1 MYRENLCSRKRKKR
15 RSFVVNSITVK
26 TIILDHQQI
35 QQKLNRLAYQVYEAN
50 YKEGE
55 IIVAGIEPNGAA
67 LAERLADVLRK
78 ISGKKIGLAR
88 LKVNKT
94 NPLQSEL
101 YCETGG
107 CEFAGKSVVLVDDVL
122 NTGRTMIYGIK
133 YLLEYPIKQLH
144 TVVLIDRDHKLF
156 PVRADYIGL
165 ALSTN
170 LQEHVSVELKEG
182 EDAVYLM

>member
-1 MYRENLCSRKRKKR
+1 M
-15 RSFVVNSITVK
+15 K
-26 TIILDHQQI
+26 TLILNHTQI
-35 QQKLNRLAYQVYEAN
+35 EQKLNRLAYQVYEAN
-50 YKEGE
+50 YKDEE
-55 IIVAGIEPNGAA
+55 IIIAGIEPNGATIA
-67 LAERLADVLRK
+67 QQLADKLRK
-78 ISGKKIGLAR
+78 ITGKKIGLAT

-101 YCETGG
+101 VCEKGG

-133 YLLEYPIKQLH
+133 YFLEYPLKQLH
-144 TVVLIDRDHKLF
+144 TVVLVDRDHKLF

-170 LQEHVSVELKEG
+170 LQEHVSVEMVKG
-182 EDAVYLM
+182 KNAVYLV